1 MIPLSS
7 PTPTIDVIVAAY
19 LPTPHDYVFR
29 ASEHRIARFRHGLR
43 AGPDALR
50 SPCLAFVVRHPTAG
64 PVLVDTGLHPD
75 ASTSAA
81 ADFGFPMRL
90 LFGGMEPEPLAF
102 DAQLRQLG
110 IEPADVTQVVMTHL
124 HVDHTSGMR
133 LLPNATF
140 TATRQEWDAT
150 RGRFAAGRGYV
161 ARHLPPASRMRLLD
175 LEGEGVAHGPFA
187 RTVDLLGDGSI
198 RLVSTPGHTVGHLS
212 VLVELP
218 ERPAVLLVGDAAYTL
233 RSIEEERLP
242 MLTHEDEASRRTLRA
257 LRQFGRD
264 RPDVVVVPSHDPDA
278 WRALAVDEPRGA
290 TARRT

>member
-1 MIPLSS
+1 MP
-7 PTPTIDVIVAAY
+7 PPAGPAPPVDVIVAAW

-29 ASEHRIARFRHGLR
+29 ASEHRLARLRHGLR

-50 SPCLAFVVRHPTAG
+50 SPCLAFVIRHPTAG

-75 ASTSAA
+75 ALISVA
-81 ADFGFPMRL
+81 ADYGFPMRL

-102 DAQLRQLG
+102 DAQLRRLE
-110 IEPADVTQVVMTHL
+110 IEPADVAQVVMTHL

-133 LLPNATF
+133 LLPDATF

-150 RGRFAAGRGYV
+150 RGRLAAGRGYV

-175 LEGEGVAHGPFA
+175 IEGDGVPHGPFA
-187 RTVDLLGDGSI
+187 RTIDLLGDGSI
-198 RLVSTPGHTVGHLS
+198 RLVSTPGHTAGHLS

-218 ERPAVLLVGDAAYTL
+218 ERPTVLLVGDAAYTL

-242 MLTHEDEASRRTLRA
+242 MLTHDDDASRRTLHA
-257 LRQFGRD
+257 LRQFARD
-264 RPDVVVVPSHDPDA
+264 RPDAIVVPTHDPDA
-278 WRALAVDEPRGA
+278 WRALAAGA
-290 TARRT
+290 TASRSA